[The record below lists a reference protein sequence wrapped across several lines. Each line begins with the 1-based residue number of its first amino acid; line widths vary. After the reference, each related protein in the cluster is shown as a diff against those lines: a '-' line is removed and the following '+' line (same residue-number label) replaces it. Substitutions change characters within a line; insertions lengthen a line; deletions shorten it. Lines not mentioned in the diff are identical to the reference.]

1 VIDPV
6 TEFIK
11 PQSFR
16 VLAKITDNDNEEFQ
30 QSYGRCTTW
39 LRRHDK
45 SQSMNYVAPEP
56 PTLEAELELV
66 KNWHDRVRKYK
77 NN

>member
-1 VIDPV
+1 LSTI
-6 TEFIK
+6 EQELR

-30 QSYGRCTTW
+30 QSYSRCSTW

-45 SQSMNYVAPEP
+45 SQTMNYVAPEP
-56 PTLEAELELV
+56 PELEAELTLV